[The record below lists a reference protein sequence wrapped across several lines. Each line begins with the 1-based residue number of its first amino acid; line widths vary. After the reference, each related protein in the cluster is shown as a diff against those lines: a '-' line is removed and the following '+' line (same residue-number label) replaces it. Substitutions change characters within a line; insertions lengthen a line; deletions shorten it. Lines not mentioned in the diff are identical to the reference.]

1 MSGLKWDVKYW
12 IFRSQME
19 LGFEGLD
26 STPQTK
32 HGQVLQS
39 PPPPPPLGYIYIT
52 LCLKGKTHKTIWQ
65 HN

>member
-1 MSGLKWDVKYW
+1 
-12 IFRSQME
+12 ME